1 MPWVRGIDQLAMA
14 SIGSAV
20 SRVQLTVDAA
30 QAEAALSV
38 AECWNTR
45 KPVLDRHWMD
55 LLTSEGHRL
64 WKRRM
69 QTVGQPVDDA
79 EYARFLFSSKVGE
92 QREEFRAALR
102 EWRSAHWEQA
112 ALRALDWLPENA
124 KIVARVFI
132 VLSPTAT
139 SFYHSEAENAA
150 VFFALDAALSEP
162 QRENLM
168 VHELHH
174 VGYFGLRGHQR
185 AAPALP
191 AIQSAAEWTA
201 AFAEGLAMLAAAGGA
216 GVHPHA
222 ASTAETRA
230 RWDRDIAHF
239 AQDLRAIEQFL
250 FDVVNRRL
258 TAEAELKAGNALLGV
273 QGPWYTVGW
282 MMGSIVERE
291 FGRQALLDCM
301 AEGSR
306 LMARYNQAAADHG
319 LTLWSSELIA
329 ALT

>member
-1 MPWVRGIDQLAMA
+1 M
-14 SIGSAV
+14 
-20 SRVQLTVDAA
+20 
-30 QAEAALSV
+30 SV

-191 AIQSAAEWTA
+191 AIQSQRNGPPHLPRGW
-201 AFAEGLAMLAAAGGA
+201 LCWPLLAAQAF
-216 GVHPHA
+216 
-222 ASTAETRA
+222 TRTP
-230 RWDRDIAHF
+230 R
-239 AQDLRAIEQFL
+239 
-250 FDVVNRRL
+250 
-258 TAEAELKAGNALLGV
+258 ALLK
-273 QGPWYTVGW
+273 P
-282 MMGSIVERE
+282 ERA
-291 FGRQALLDCM
+291 GTAT
-301 AEGSR
+301 SR
-306 LMARYNQAAADHG
+306 TLHRTSGQLSNFF
-319 LTLWSSELIA
+319 LTS
-329 ALT
+329 